1 MIYRLHWNSIDL
13 YLERE
18 TRLEPSLQPFDLK
31 GFSAITALAADAIM
45 DLFDEP
51 DNPYPQFFF

>member
-1 MIYRLHWNSIDL
+1 LATRVK
-13 YLERE
+13 LERE

>member
-1 MIYRLHWNSIDL
+1 MATRVK
-13 YLERE
+13 LERE

-51 DNPYPQFFF
+51 GNPCQQFFF